1 MNNYCLRNWRLV
13 KTGIHSSKNY
23 WKLNDWP
30 FCILRQTNFVRFFK
44 VRSLIKTRYGPCMEL
59 SPERVT
65 TTKELSGQKLRKFSC
80 EFCLEPFWCDYTT
93 RDVTYK
99 SRKMIDT
106 PSIWIFCFVL
116 WNFESLSLVI
126 GYNQSDASIGWYHFL
141 SGMTLY
147 FNDPLGNSSI
157 HNLHFHHPIGIHIIW
172 SILCHAYLGT
182 I

>member
-80 EFCLEPFWCDYTT
+80 EFCLEPFWFDCTT
-93 RDVTYK
+93 VVLLPVMLRA
-99 SRKMIDT
+99 SHERWLILLR
-106 PSIWIFCFVL
+106 FEFFVL
-116 WNFESLSLVI
+116 YCETLKV
-126 GYNQSDASIGWYHFL
+126 YH
-141 SGMTLY
+141 
-147 FNDPLGNSSI
+147 
-157 HNLHFHHPIGIHIIW
+157 W
-172 SILCHAYLGT
+172 
-182 I
+182 

>member
-23 WKLNDWP
+23 WKLNGCL
-30 FCILRQTNFVRFFK
+30 FCILQQTNFVRFFK

-80 EFCLEPFWCDYTT
+80 EFYLEPFWWDYTT
-93 RDVTYK
+93 RDVTHK

-106 PSIWIFCFVL
+106 HSIWVCFCTVKL
-116 WNFESLSLVI
+116 WKFITGNWLQSVWCFYWMVSFSIWNDSLFQRSFRKFI
-126 GYNQSDASIGWYHFL
+126 DS
-141 SGMTLY
+141 
-147 FNDPLGNSSI
+147 
-157 HNLHFHHPIGIHIIW
+157 
-172 SILCHAYLGT
+172 
-182 I
+182 

>member
-1 MNNYCLRNWRLV
+1 MDHAWNYHQKELQQQKNSLVRNWGNFHV
-13 KTGIHSSKNY
+13 
-23 WKLNDWP
+23 
-30 FCILRQTNFVRFFK
+30 NFVSNRFD
-44 VRSLIKTRYGPCMEL
+44 VI
-59 SPERVT
+59 
-65 TTKELSGQKLRKFSC
+65 
-80 EFCLEPFWCDYTT
+80 T

>member
-23 WKLNDWP
+23 WKLNGCL
-30 FCILRQTNFVRFFK
+30 FCTLQQTNFVRFFQ

-80 EFCLEPFWCDYTT
+80 AFCLKRFESNRFDGNILPVMLRTSHERW
-93 RDVTYK
+93 
-99 SRKMIDT
+99 
-106 PSIWIFCFVL
+106 SIWVFCFVL

-157 HNLHFHHPIGIHIIW
+157 HKLFYHKN
-172 SILCHAYLGT
+172 YLQWKNT
-182 I
+182 FVIP